1 MRRRGIQRGEMGSR
15 RFMGGER
22 EKGQRNKRVKGR
34 KGGVRGVGKGAVEE
48 AQEERWCGGGREER

>member
-1 MRRRGIQRGEMGSR
+1 
-15 RFMGGER
+15 MGGR